1 MSDLRAIL
9 CMLILMRLKTELSPF
24 DRLRLHKSALM
35 LNVFS
40 GRDCFNIE
48 DETREYYQIVDNL
61 AVEIKKLQKQNDTDT
76 ATTLQSQLNNQDS
89 RIIEAYKRSIPY
101 VIQSAGFVNSISD
114 SNELVLISA
123 IIGCIHQN
131 NSANIND
138 LETLLKN
145 DNAASEP
152 FDRKSILSAAINLE
166 KSGVL
171 TKTDAGYCLSVILKD
186 VSGYERL
193 I

>member
-1 MSDLRAIL
+1 MSDSRAIL

-48 DETREYYQIVDNL
+48 DETRVYYQIVDNL

-76 ATTLQSQLNNQDS
+76 ATTLQSQLGNQDS

-114 SNELVLISA
+114 SDELVLISA
-123 IIGCIHQN
+123 IIGCVHQN

-138 LETLLKN
+138 LETFLKT

-152 FDRKSILSAAINLE
+152 FDRKSILSTAINLE

-171 TKTDAGYCLSVILKD
+171 TKTDAGYCLSGILKE

>member
-1 MSDLRAIL
+1 
-9 CMLILMRLKTELSPF
+9 MLILMRLKTELSSF

-40 GRDCFNIE
+40 GRDCFYIE
-48 DETREYYQIVDNL
+48 DETQEYYPIVDSL
-61 AVEIKKLQKQNDTDT
+61 AAEIKNIQTKNDADT
-76 ATTLQSQLNNQDS
+76 ATILQSLLSSQES

-114 SNELVLISA
+114 RDILVLVSA
-123 IIGCIHQN
+123 IIGIIHKN
-131 NSANIND
+131 KNANIND
-138 LETLLKN
+138 IELALLNNKGFTLEQLNRKNILL
-145 DNAASEP
+145 
-152 FDRKSILSAAINLE
+152 AAINLE

-171 TKTDAGYCLSVILKD
+171 TKADDGYCLSGSLKD
-186 VSGYERL
+186 VVGYQRL

>member
-1 MSDLRAIL
+1 
-9 CMLILMRLKTELSPF
+9 MLILMRLKTELSPF

-48 DETREYYQIVDNL
+48 DEMQEYYQIVDNL
-61 AVEIKKLQKQNDTDT
+61 AVEIKQLQKQSNTDT
-76 ATTLQSQLNNQDS
+76 AATLQSQLDNQDS
-89 RIIEAYKRSIPY
+89 RITEAYKRSIPY

-123 IIGCIHQN
+123 IIGCVHQS

-138 LETLLKN
+138 LETQLKSN
-145 DNAASEP
+145 NSIPEP

-171 TKTDAGYCLSVILKD
+171 TKTDAGYCLSGSLKD